1 MLLSYHLP
9 ILDLRPFLPK
19 PEKKLAIPNWATPR
33 STDFIRGF
41 GGFSARHL
49 GGDNYFGGSR
59 SVFNA
64 QGALR
69 FLTSDPEIS
78 LPGSNALK
86 VDCKFRRFFAFNR
99 QVAKIEL
106 GLVPKH
112 GMLLPS
118 KDISANDILDG
129 LFDLPVS
136 IVLTKPSVSQGEKNE
151 RARQERV
158 ESSLGS
164 VGLRMAEA
172 LLRASTPLRDKIDT
186 QKWWVQAGA
195 PMAILEVGKNE
206 PVLLP
211 PCVRKLDYPDNSFD
225 VYIYDSARH
234 KTVNYIVKRKNDKVA
249 RARSRILRIIL
260 GYLHC
265 HVQTALMLNVSLR
278 RKDRINPFQG
288 TPYAVD
294 VKKHVN
300 EQKEILDGIIREGVS
315 YKISGLEEIKLSLPD
330 TAEMR
335 IVAKELS
342 EWNPEKPG
350 FFRRLFIDFS
360 NLSIKEFI
368 FEAAAGDS
376 NIVSV
381 KVVAKPVPEAEAE
394 K

>member
-1 MLLSYHLP
+1 MLISYHLP

-112 GMLLPS
+112 GMRLPS
-118 KDISANDILDG
+118 KAISANDILDG

-136 IVLTKPSVSQGEKNE
+136 IVLTKSSVPQGGQNE
-151 RARQERV
+151 GVGQERV

-172 LLRASTPLRDKIDT
+172 LLRASTSLREKIDT

-195 PMAILEVGKNE
+195 PMAILEFDSND
-206 PVLLP
+206 PVSLP
-211 PCVRKLDYPDNSFD
+211 PWVRKLDYPDDSID

-234 KTVNYIVKRKNDKVA
+234 KTVSYIIKRKNHKVA
-249 RARSRILRIIL
+249 RARSRIPRIIL

-265 HVQTALMLNVSLR
+265 HVQTALMLNESLR

-288 TPYAVD
+288 TPHAGD
-294 VKKHVN
+294 VKKHVD
-300 EQKEILDGIIREGVS
+300 EQEEILDGIIREGVR
-315 YKISGLEEIKLSLPD
+315 YKISGFEEIEFSLPD

-335 IVAKELS
+335 SVVKELGDWS
-342 EWNPEKPG
+342 PERPG
-350 FFRRLFIDFS
+350 FFRRLYIDFS
-360 NLSIKEFI
+360 NLSLKYFRLE
-368 FEAAAGDS
+368 G
-376 NIVSV
+376 SV
-381 KVVAKPVPEAEAE
+381 GGADLIGGKAVVNLESQAE